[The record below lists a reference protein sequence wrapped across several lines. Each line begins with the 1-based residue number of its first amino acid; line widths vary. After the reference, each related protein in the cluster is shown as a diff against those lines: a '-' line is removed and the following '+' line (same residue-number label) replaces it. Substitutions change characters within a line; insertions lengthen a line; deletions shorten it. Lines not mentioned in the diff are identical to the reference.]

1 MKVLA
6 FTILVLVAASAQAG
20 KLSDNL
26 IKFIPSFPTGFVING
41 TEADPHAAPYII
53 SLSAKFEKHTHI
65 CGGTIVN
72 KEWIITAAHCII
84 SNPVGMGVIAGLH
97 KRAEVDERTQH
108 REIDFG
114 RVHEQYTGG
123 VGPFDIAILH
133 VSEPF
138 ELNEWVSPAALPSRE
153 EIHEGETHLYG
164 WGQPKS
170 YILTPAKTLL
180 TLTTEVLNYEDCKA
194 ALPEDAPLDPSNVCS
209 DSLQQSKSACNG
221 DSGGPL
227 VVEHKDAPSELIG
240 VVSWGYIPCGLA
252 NYPSVY
258 TRVSAYIDWIAKI
271 QSAYYVLN

>member
-6 FTILVLVAASAQAG
+6 VTLFALLAASAQAG
-20 KLSDNL
+20 KLTDTL
-26 IKFIPSFPTGFVING
+26 AKVIPSFATGFVING
-41 TEADPHAAPYII
+41 TEADPHAAPYIV
-53 SLSAKFEKHTHI
+53 SLGTKFDKHSHI
-65 CGGTIVN
+65 CGGTIIN
-72 KEWIITAAHCII
+72 KEWIVTAAHCI
-84 SNPVGMGVIAGLH
+84 SQPVGMSAIAGLH

-108 REIDFG
+108 RQIDFG

-123 VGPFDIAILH
+123 VGPFDIAVLH

-138 ELNEWVSPAALPSRE
+138 EFNEFVGPATLPSRE

-170 YILTPAKTLL
+170 YILTAAKTLQ
-180 TLTTEVLNYEDCKA
+180 TVTTEIVNYDKCKEVLPA
-194 ALPEDAPLDPSNVCS
+194 DAPLAESNVCS
-209 DSLQQSKSACNG
+209 DSLQQSISACNG

-227 VVEHKDAPSELIG
+227 VVEHEDAASELIG

-271 QSAYYVLN
+271 QSAYYILN